1 MSFPFAMVRYA
12 RRVALAGLMAAGS
25 LLLPVLARAAG
36 DAVHEPEQTTAAGV
50 KPSQGG
56 AQHKISPHL
65 KARLERAQAQKPEH
79 RPNLRLSVRG
89 AQKASRR

>member
-1 MSFPFAMVRYA
+1 MSFPFAMAGYA
-12 RRVALAGLMAAGS
+12 WRGALAGLMAAS

-36 DAVHEPEQTTAAGV
+36 DEVHEAKQATAAGV

-65 KARLERAQAQKPEH
+65 KARRERAQAQKPER
-79 RPNLRLSVRG
+79 RPTFRLSVRG
-89 AQKASRR
+89 AQKASSH

>member
-1 MSFPFAMVRYA
+1 MSFPFAVVRYA

-25 LLLPVLARAAG
+25 LLPVQARAAG
-36 DAVHEPEQTTAAGV
+36 DAVHEPERTTTAGV
-50 KPSQGG
+50 KPTHGG

-79 RPNLRLSVRG
+79 RPNLRFSVRG
-89 AQKASRR
+89 TQKASRR